1 MQDAFDFDAPQSGA
15 QPAKADLQPSCATA
29 DQPAERIRALRTLLD
44 RYAHAYY
51 VCDDPEVPDAEYDR
65 LYRELEALEA
75 AHPELIVASSPTQR
89 VGAPPL
95 AAFSQVT
102 HQVPMLS
109 INNAFSPEEVVA
121 FDQRCRDGLG
131 LMGSDPALAYACE
144 PKFDGLA
151 ISLVYQDRHL
161 VQGATRGDGSTGE
174 DVTLNLR
181 TIRSIPLHLDDRAP
195 TGRFEVRGEV
205 LIRRADFVRL
215 NAAQSAAGD
224 KLFANPRNAAAGS
237 LRQLDS
243 AITAQRPLTF
253 FAYGVVGLESATDGT
268 AYPLTQSQV
277 LTWLASLGFRVAET
291 RAVVEG
297 AAGLLQYYATMAQ
310 QRPTLAYD
318 IDGVVYK
325 VDRQDQQD
333 RLGYVSRA
341 PRFVVAHKFPAEEAL
356 SRVLAIDVQIGRTG
370 AVTPVAR
377 LEPVF
382 VGGVTVTNA
391 TLHNFIEIARKDIRV
406 GDTVVVRRAGDVIP
420 EVVSALL
427 DRRPVDADGQP
438 LQALMGCPERCPE
451 CGSHIELPPDEAVA
465 RCTGGL
471 VCPAQRKQ
479 ALRHFASRRAMDI
492 EGLGEKVV
500 DQLVDAGLVH
510 SPADLYTLTVPQLA
524 QLERFAEKSAENL
537 VAAIRQS
544 CAARLERLIYALG
557 VRNVGEQTAKD
568 LARHYGSLEA
578 LMAADIAGLMQVPDV
593 GPVVADSIIAFF
605 AEAHN
610 REVIERL
617 QAAGVHWEDVA
628 VAAADGALTGQTI
641 VLTGTLPTLTRDAAK
656 ALVEAAGGKVAGS
669 VSAKTSF
676 VVAGDAA
683 GSKLEKAQSLGIEV
697 LDEAAFLHRLQS

>member
-1 MQDAFDFDAPQSGA
+1 MQDAFDFDAPQPAGA
-15 QPAKADLQPSCATA
+15 QPAS
-29 DQPAERIRALRTLLD
+29 AERQLSAAAGRIQVLRNLLD

-89 VGAPPL
+89 VGAAPL
-95 AAFSQVT
+95 AAFAQVT

-109 INNAFSPEEVVA
+109 INNAFTPEEVAA

-131 LMGSDPALAYACE
+131 LTSSDPALVYACE

-151 ISLVYQDRHL
+151 ISLIYRDRCL

-181 TIRSIPLHLDDRAP
+181 TIRSIPLQLGEQAP
-195 TGRFEVRGEV
+195 MGRFEVRGEV
-205 LIRRADFVRL
+205 LIRRVDFARL
-215 NAAQSAAGD
+215 NAAQATAGD

-253 FAYGVVGLESATDGT
+253 FAYGVAGLELSSGGT
-268 AYPLTQSQV
+268 THPVTQSQV
-277 LTWLASLGFRVAET
+277 LTWLAALGFRVAET

-297 AAGLLQYYATMAQ
+297 ATGLMHYYETMAQ

-325 VDRQDQQD
+325 VDRHDQQD

-356 SRVLAIDVQIGRTG
+356 SRIFAIDVQIGRTG

-420 EVVSALL
+420 EVVSVLL
-427 DRRPVDADGQP
+427 DRRPLDAAGHP
-438 LQALMGCPERCPE
+438 LQVLMRCPERCPE
-451 CGSHIELPPDEAVA
+451 CDSHIELPPGEAVA

-510 SPADLYTLTVPQLA
+510 SPADLYTLSVA
-524 QLERFAEKSAENL
+524 QLIQLDRFAEKSAENL

-544 CAARLERLIYALG
+544 CAARLDRLIYALG
-557 VRNVGEQTAKD
+557 IRNVGEQTAKD
-568 LARHYGSLEA
+568 LARHCGSLEA
-578 LMAADIAGLMQVPDV
+578 LMDADVERLMQVPDV
-593 GPVVADSIIAFF
+593 GPVVADSIVAFF
-605 AEAHN
+605 AEVHN
-610 REVIERL
+610 REVIARL
-617 QAAGVHWEDVA
+617 RAAGMHWENVA
-628 VAAADGALTGQTI
+628 VAAADGVLSGQTI
-641 VLTGTLPTLTRDAAK
+641 VLTGTLPTLSRDEAK
-656 ALVEAAGGKVAGS
+656 AMIEAAGGKVAGS
-669 VSAKTSF
+669 VSTKTSF

-683 GSKLEKAQSLGIEV
+683 GSKLEKAQSLGIEI
-697 LDEAAFLHRLQS
+697 LDESAFLHRLQS